1 MAEPNSFK
9 GGDGTKANQECPQ
22 PEIWVQVAAGV
33 LSDEDSLHYLEHAAL
48 CPACSA
54 QLKEALEIVGSNTS
68 PPAPIQEALLA
79 NHSNK
84 RNKGDSEQTPLP
96 KPMPFHSDADDFSEE
111 AFEEARRRNVPVM
124 LFNPTPPP
132 NFPS

>member
-54 QLKEALEIVGSNTS
+54 QLKEALEIVGPNTS
-68 PPAPIQEALLA
+68 PPASIQEALTL
-79 NHSNK
+79 
-84 RNKGDSEQTPLP
+84 L
-96 KPMPFHSDADDFSEE
+96 FSQP
-111 AFEEARRRNVPVM
+111 ALLQIRLCDI
-124 LFNPTPPP
+124 LFA
-132 NFPS
+132 